1 MSESRTEVPIRCFA
15 VSVIVLRPADEGF
28 LVLLL
33 RRTGGPI
40 EGEWCQVAGGIEPG
54 EAAWRAALRELEEE
68 TGLVPERF
76 YSADICEQFYEPD
89 KECISM
95 LPVFV
100 AYVGAEAAVIL
111 NHEHS
116 DFRWMTF
123 AEARAA
129 VPFSGQRAVLGH
141 VEREFVRARPTEWLR
156 IDF

>member
-1 MSESRTEVPIRCFA
+1 VPIRCFA
-15 VSVIVLRPADEGF
+15 VSVIALRRNDEATR
-28 LVLLL
+28 VLLL

-54 EAAWRAALRELEEE
+54 EVAWRAALRELKEE

-89 KECISM
+89 KECISL

-100 AYVGAEAAVIL
+100 AYIGTEAMVTL

-116 DFRWMTF
+116 DFRWMSF
-123 AEARAA
+123 DEARAA
-129 VPFSGQRAVLGH
+129 VPFSGQRAVLDH
-141 VEREFVRARPTEWLR
+141 VEREFVQARPTEWLR